1 MRALVITEY
10 GGPEVLKVE
19 ERPDPPQPGPGE
31 VRVRVKAAG
40 INFADL
46 MARVGLYEDAPKAP
60 CVVGYEF
67 GGEVESVG
75 EGVTEYK
82 PGQRVLGGC
91 RFGGYAEL
99 VTTPENALVPL
110 PDDWSYEE
118 GAALPVHYATAYA
131 GIVRYGSLAPG
142 ERVLLHAAAGGV
154 GIAATQ
160 IAKLAGAGEIY
171 GTASGSK
178 HDAIRGFGVDHP
190 IDYTEQDFRKEVR
203 RIAGGKDPLDL
214 VMDAVGGSSF
224 RKSWSLLGAGGRLV
238 CFGASSVMSG
248 EKRSVRTIARMVAT
262 TPIFHPMP
270 MMQTSRSVIGLNML
284 KLWDAKGTL
293 DEYIQP
299 LRRWMDEGKI
309 RPVVAEAFPLERG
322 ADAHRYMGERRN
334 IGKVVLTV

>member
-1 MRALVITEY
+1 MRALVITEH
-10 GGPEVLKVE
+10 GGPDVLKIE
-19 ERPDPPQPGPGE
+19 ERPDPRPGPGE
-31 VRVRVKAAG
+31 VRVGVKAAG
-40 INFADL
+40 VNFADL
-46 MARVGLYEDAPKAP
+46 MARVGLYEDAPDAP

-67 GGEVESVG
+67 AGDVESVG
-75 EGVTEYK
+75 DGVSEYEV
-82 PGQRVLGGC
+82 GQRVMGGC

-99 VTTPENALVPL
+99 VVTRPSELVPL

-131 GIVRYGSLAPG
+131 GIVRYGSLRPG

-154 GIAATQ
+154 GIASTQ
-160 IAKLAGAGEIY
+160 IAKLVGAGEIY

-178 HDAIRGFGVDHP
+178 HEAVRGFGVDHA
-190 IDYTEQDFRKEVR
+190 IDYTRQDFRKEVR
-203 RIAGGKDPLDL
+203 RISGEKQPLDL

-248 EKRSVRTIARMVAT
+248 ERRNLRTVARMVAT

-270 MMQTSRSVIGLNML
+270 MMQSSRAVIGLNML
-284 KLWDAKGTL
+284 TLWDAKGSL
-293 DEYIQP
+293 DEYVEP
-299 LRRWMDEGKI
+299 LREWIDAGKL

-322 ADAHRYMGERRN
+322 ADAHRYMGERKN
-334 IGKVVLTV
+334 VGKVVLTV

>member
-19 ERPDPPQPGPGE
+19 ERPDPQPGPGE
-31 VRVRVKAAG
+31 VRVKVKAAG
-40 INFADL
+40 VNFADL
-46 MARVGLYEDAPKAP
+46 MARVGLYDEAPKPP

-67 GGEVESVG
+67 AGDVESVG
-75 EGVTEYK
+75 EGVTGHA

-91 RFGGYAEL
+91 RFGGYAEF
-99 VTTPENALVPL
+99 VVTPENALVPL

-118 GAALPVHYATAYA
+118 GAAFPVHYATAYA
-131 GIVRYGSLAPG
+131 GIVRYGSLGAG
-142 ERVLLHAAAGGV
+142 EKVLLHAAAGGV

-160 IAKLAGAGEIY
+160 IAKLVGAGAVY

-190 IDYTEQDFRKEVR
+190 IDYTKTDFRKEVR
-203 RIAGGKDPLDL
+203 RISGEKQPLDL
-214 VMDAVGGSSF
+214 VMDAIGGSSF

-248 EKRSVRTIARMVAT
+248 ERRNLRAVARMVAT

-270 MMQTSRSVIGLNML
+270 MMQTSRAVIGLNML
-284 KLWDAKGTL
+284 KLWDAKGSL
-293 DEYIQP
+293 DEYVQP
-299 LRRWMDEGKI
+299 LRAWVDEGKV

-322 ADAHRYMGERRN
+322 ADAHRFMGERKN
-334 IGKVVLTV
+334 VGKVVLTV